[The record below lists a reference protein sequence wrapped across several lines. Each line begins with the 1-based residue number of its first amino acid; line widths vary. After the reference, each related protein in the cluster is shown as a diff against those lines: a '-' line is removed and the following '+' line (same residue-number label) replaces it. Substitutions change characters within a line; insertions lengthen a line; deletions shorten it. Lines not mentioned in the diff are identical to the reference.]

1 MRRALR
7 ELLTGVIDY
16 AGLFPPAQLSLDA
29 AIRIYAAD
37 RLSPDAWMLS
47 RFICP
52 TLKLAD
58 LAAYDASLF
67 QNAPPFRIS
76 ALGRGGDTAA
86 AFLPGLEADL
96 AEMRTFEQAAPGRAR
111 VDGFETR
118 IPADLVRDDC
128 TGELVRT
135 LDAARD
141 LFAAAGFGHVPLA
154 CEAPLGGDRRRRNET
169 LAGAISFHN
178 SRRILEGRGTN
189 NDNIAL
195 KLRCGGTSAD
205 AFPTV
210 DEVGFVLAVALQMG
224 VPLKFTA
231 GLHHPIRRFDEHVGA
246 YMHGFINV
254 FAAGVLATVHDWDA
268 PEVTAVLVDESAASF
283 VFSDAGLAWRGHAA
297 DVEQIRA
304 ARERLVLG
312 FGSCSFDEPREDLRR
327 LGWMH
332 GSP

>member
-1 MRRALR
+1 MRRSLR

-16 AGLFPPAQLSLDA
+16 AGLFPPAQLPLDA
-29 AIRIYAAD
+29 AIRAYAAD
-37 RLSPDAWMLS
+37 RVSPDAWMLS

-52 TLKLAD
+52 TQKLAE

-67 QNAPPFRIS
+67 QTAPPFRIS

-86 AFLPGLEADL
+86 AFLSGLEADL
-96 AEMRTFEQAAPGRAR
+96 SAMRAFEQAAPGRAR

-118 IPADLVRDDC
+118 IPADLVRDEC
-128 TGELVRT
+128 TGDLVRT

-141 LFAAAGFGHVPLA
+141 LFSAAGFGHVPLA

-178 SRRILEGRGTN
+178 SRRIIERRGTSS
-189 NDNIAL
+189 DHVAL

-210 DEVGFVLAVALQMG
+210 DEVGFVLASALQMG

-231 GLHHPIRRFDEHVGA
+231 GLHHPIRRFDENVGA

-254 FAAGVLATVHDWDA
+254 FAAGVLATAHDWDA
-268 PEVTAVLVDESAASF
+268 PEVTAVLADDAPASF
-283 VFSDAGLAWRGHAA
+283 GFSDDGLSWREHAA
-297 DVEQIRA
+297 DIEQIRE
-304 ARERLVLG
+304 ARARAVLG
-312 FGSCSFDEPREDLRR
+312 FGSCSFDEPREDLRL

-332 GSP
+332 A